1 MKNGTQVKPVHI
13 DKMLDKIVDVSVN
26 PYQEAL
32 TQELDSNLHEEP
44 SLEIKRYDLTW
55 SILST
60 EIDYTTNKDDSPY
73 SEMNTSNL
81 YNKLQE
87 DEQLITESS
96 LDQWDE
102 RFEEVT
108 CSLHYSHK
116 FDDTNDVSTTYLGS
130 CLGKEEPRTFPVDNH
145 IPFDGRGVSKAYLSN
160 GTPMKMFFDSGASR
174 SYLSKRFYDT
184 NPMLHDM
191 PKYVTT
197 CTGIRIG
204 NGSIVPALF
213 VIPILF
219 MACGHTFEIFTIV
232 AEIDEDMDLVF
243 GFKNMVGTEGLLNT
257 RTGEF
262 DFIGRSTP
270 IFPQNDLD
278 VRPGEKAYVKIKA
291 PFCDKLS
298 GMMCAKFFSRDVVN
312 TLRIKIQDNQGIVQF
327 VNHQDEI
334 VHLRKEKAVGILDLR
349 SVGYFKVGYQKMVN
363 MAESNKVFKMYHYQQ
378 VKCGTGTEA
387 NQYMRIT
394 GKYKTKGTMSQ
405 IDEEERVGRHRKYDP
420 YPWLTKDDPRR
431 SQSDEEILYEK
442 IDLSDSALSRKEK
455 SRLMKM
461 LIKYRN
467 AFSLRDEIG
476 ECPNL
481 KADIKVIDE
490 SPFFVRPFPISEKD
504 KPFMD
509 EQMERLVSLGIL
521 SKKST
526 SHTSPVMLITRKM
539 TKDKRPVVDFRLLN
553 TRILRRNTS
562 IPLMSDVLSILGN
575 SECEVV
581 SCVDIKDAYHS
592 LRLTEKSKEYCGILP
607 YFGSPIYRYEVLPMG
622 IACAPQIWMDYI
634 TLILSELE
642 DKKKYIAIMDDLL
655 IHSTK
660 MAHWKLL
667 EQLLKSMCKNGLRL
681 SPKKCQLFKTKLT
694 YMGNEF
700 NIDKRTMTITPLRSR
715 TEAIN
720 KIPVPRTPKQCK
732 SFCGVVNYLSLFC
745 PDLQKLLKPI
755 VDLTRKDRPFMWG
768 EAQEK
773 TFNEVKLRLK
783 NPPVLHLPRA
793 EGRFILY
800 SDTSIEGTGS
810 SLWQIQEGKPKL
822 IGYASKTLPE
832 ACSRYSVT
840 ELEITKSVRIQSTNA
855 NDMPNTMQDPTP
867 QQTPMVHGGAR
878 PKTTLVG
885 TPMTLP
891 SQTHT
896 HPLIP
901 RRILSSTPSGEK
913 GVDIG
918 KDRPIPRIIRD
929 MENKRREFEEKK
941 EKLIKDLDE
950 ERRRIIEEQ
959 NRKIFHPSPVE
970 GLDLGDGLET
980 LDPEIRIPT
989 EEDFILPPPLES
1001 LLDKAKMAYKF
1012 LPKQGDI
1019 DRLIA
1024 RINKKVLR
1032 DTNLCVDLRDL
1043 KAAYL
1048 TSPHFRDIYL
1058 YLLQNRMPLGKGAAR
1073 RLDQN
1078 ARNYLILDGL
1088 LFKILD
1094 DGEGKLDTVLCIPT
1108 TKVHI
1113 LLNAYHSSIIGGHT
1127 GITKCYHTI
1136 SQRFYCP
1143 NLAENLRAYITG
1155 CHVCQLFKKGKE
1167 FKRPYQKRI
1176 NLNVPAMTKI
1186 SMDIKQMPVN
1196 KGYSHILVLLCE
1208 VTNYMVALP
1217 LMSTRTPHI
1226 LEAFQRGYL
1235 AYFGPPTHIV
1245 CDQDPAFTSSLME
1258 VFVTQLNIKVILVS
1272 PTNHQSLQAEHGIK
1286 SLSGLLVKHLS
1297 TVWSWHS
1304 VLPYSMLCYN
1314 GYSSP
1319 NLNGYSPHELVFGH
1333 KMTLSHELEIKV
1345 DTVVSGTFK
1354 EYHEKLKRNLQYM
1367 GERLQKFRS

>member
-1 MKNGTQVKPVHI
+1 MI
-13 DKMLDKIVDVSVN
+13 
-26 PYQEAL
+26 
-32 TQELDSNLHEEP
+32 
-44 SLEIKRYDLTW
+44 
-55 SILST
+55 
-60 EIDYTTNKDDSPY
+60 
-73 SEMNTSNL
+73 
-81 YNKLQE
+81 
-87 DEQLITESS
+87 
-96 LDQWDE
+96 
-102 RFEEVT
+102 
-108 CSLHYSHK
+108 
-116 FDDTNDVSTTYLGS
+116 
-130 CLGKEEPRTFPVDNH
+130 
-145 IPFDGRGVSKAYLSN
+145 
-160 GTPMKMFFDSGASR
+160 
-174 SYLSKRFYDT
+174 
-184 NPMLHDM
+184 
-191 PKYVTT
+191 
-197 CTGIRIG
+197 
-204 NGSIVPALF
+204 
-213 VIPILF
+213 
-219 MACGHTFEIFTIV
+219 
-232 AEIDEDMDLVF
+232 
-243 GFKNMVGTEGLLNT
+243 
-257 RTGEF
+257 
-262 DFIGRSTP
+262 
-270 IFPQNDLD
+270 
-278 VRPGEKAYVKIKA
+278 
-291 PFCDKLS
+291 
-298 GMMCAKFFSRDVVN
+298 CAKFFSRDVVN

-363 MAESNKVFKMYHYQQ
+363 LAESNKVFKMYHYQQ
-378 VKCGTGTEA
+378 VKCGSETKADE
-387 NQYMRIT
+387 YMRVT
-394 GKYKTKGTMSQ
+394 GRYKTKGSMSK
-405 IDEEERVGRHRKYDP
+405 IDEEERVERHREYDP

-442 IDLSDSALSRKEK
+442 IDLSDSALSRKKE

-461 LIKYRN
+461 LIKYRD
-467 AFSLRDEIG
+467 AFSLRNEIG

-521 SKKST
+521 SKNST

-607 YFGSPIYRYEVLPMG
+607 YFSSPIYRYEVLPMG

-667 EQLLKSMCKNGLRL
+667 EQLLRSMCKNGLRL

-700 NIDKRTMTITPLRSR
+700 SINKRTMTITPLRSR

-773 TFNEVKLRLK
+773 AFNEVKLRLK

-840 ELEITKSVRIQSTNA
+840 ELEMTGLLVNINLWKNLLKHREFDAAVDHAAVAQIMKAKTEPATTRIMRLLDRLSAYSFNLYYVKGRDMILADYLSRHRHKDLDPSELIPISFCCLRTYRSLIDDKIGEEIFSVKTRASAKASGESVGEVNGADKPLDPNYKPEHQSKSKLPSVIGSKSPIKSVRKSPPHTPVRTTPIRVMTPKSVRIQSTNA
-855 NDMPNTMQDPTP
+855 NDMPNTMQDPTS

-878 PKTTLVG
+878 PKTKLVG

-896 HPLIP
+896 QPLIP

-913 GVDIG
+913 GEDVG
-918 KDRPIPRIIRD
+918 KDRPIPRTIRD
-929 MENKRREFEEKK
+929 MDN
-941 EKLIKDLDE
+941 
-950 ERRRIIEEQ
+950 
-959 NRKIFHPSPVE
+959 
-970 GLDLGDGLET
+970 
-980 LDPEIRIPT
+980 
-989 EEDFILPPPLES
+989 
-1001 LLDKAKMAYKF
+1001 
-1012 LPKQGDI
+1012 
-1019 DRLIA
+1019 
-1024 RINKKVLR
+1024 
-1032 DTNLCVDLRDL
+1032 
-1043 KAAYL
+1043 
-1048 TSPHFRDIYL
+1048 
-1058 YLLQNRMPLGKGAAR
+1058 
-1073 RLDQN
+1073 
-1078 ARNYLILDGL
+1078 
-1088 LFKILD
+1088 
-1094 DGEGKLDTVLCIPT
+1094 
-1108 TKVHI
+1108 
-1113 LLNAYHSSIIGGHT
+1113 
-1127 GITKCYHTI
+1127 
-1136 SQRFYCP
+1136 
-1143 NLAENLRAYITG
+1143 
-1155 CHVCQLFKKGKE
+1155 
-1167 FKRPYQKRI
+1167 
-1176 NLNVPAMTKI
+1176 
-1186 SMDIKQMPVN
+1186 
-1196 KGYSHILVLLCE
+1196 
-1208 VTNYMVALP
+1208 
-1217 LMSTRTPHI
+1217 
-1226 LEAFQRGYL
+1226 
-1235 AYFGPPTHIV
+1235 
-1245 CDQDPAFTSSLME
+1245 
-1258 VFVTQLNIKVILVS
+1258 
-1272 PTNHQSLQAEHGIK
+1272 
-1286 SLSGLLVKHLS
+1286 
-1297 TVWSWHS
+1297 
-1304 VLPYSMLCYN
+1304 
-1314 GYSSP
+1314 
-1319 NLNGYSPHELVFGH
+1319 
-1333 KMTLSHELEIKV
+1333 
-1345 DTVVSGTFK
+1345 
-1354 EYHEKLKRNLQYM
+1354 
-1367 GERLQKFRS
+1367 